1 MDFYLTAPKW
11 NDKKCPNKDALAK
24 PIKTK
29 TLSGVTVI
37 KTKNAKYR
45 LASFDGIFAVVNGS
59 DIKISKS
66 GKATKKVFCLWHG
79 HSIPT
84 DYPELTLDLA
94 NTEVIENYKGKVVVD
109 IGKAKKQLH
118 KFNCGFQLGW
128 ARVEIRGGGANTA
141 VPRESFKNVDSGA
154 LVREACQK

>member
-45 LASFDGIFAVVNGS
+45 LANFDGIFAVVNGS
-59 DIKISKS
+59 DIKVSKS

-118 KFNCGFQLGW
+118 KFNCGFQVGW
-128 ARVEIRGGGANTA
+128 ARVEIRGGGANVA
-141 VPRESFKNVDSGA
+141 VPREGF
-154 LVREACQK
+154 

>member
-11 NDKKCPNKDALAK
+11 NKKKCPDKDRWAK
-24 PIKTK
+24 PINTK

-59 DIKISKS
+59 DIKVSKS
-66 GKATKKVFCLWHG
+66 GKATKKVFCLWYG

-84 DYPELTLDLA
+84 DYPELTLDIE

-109 IGKAKKQLH
+109 IGKSKK
-118 KFNCGFQLGW
+118 
-128 ARVEIRGGGANTA
+128 
-141 VPRESFKNVDSGA
+141 
-154 LVREACQK
+154 